1 MDGSAWEGAVRAVGR
16 SIWWG
21 ELRHSTAEVLGEM
34 CIPKTCSERKQNDSG
49 MRLRAAQLCPERQWQ
64 IIG

>member
-16 SIWWG
+16 SIWRG
-21 ELRHSTAEVLGEM
+21 ELRHSIAEVLGEM
-34 CIPKTCSERKQNDSG
+34 SVPKTCSERKQDASE
-49 MRLRAAQLCPERQWQ
+49 MRLKAAQLCPERQWQ

>member
-1 MDGSAWEGAVRAVGR
+1 MDGSAWEGAVRGVGR

-21 ELRHSTAEVLGEM
+21 ELRHSIAEVSGEM
-34 CIPKTCSERKQNDSG
+34 PVPKTYRERKQDASE

-64 IIG
+64 MIG